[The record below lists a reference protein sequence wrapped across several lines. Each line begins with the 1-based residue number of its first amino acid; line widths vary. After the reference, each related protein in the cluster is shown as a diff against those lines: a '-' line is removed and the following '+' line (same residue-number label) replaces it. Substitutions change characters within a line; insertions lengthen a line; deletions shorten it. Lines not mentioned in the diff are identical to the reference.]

1 MWLKSTLSSQTK
13 CSCKMNCSSCCHR
26 IADSIALFA
35 MTLAVL
41 LKPCVRTGGRAGT
54 GSHLPPPSCCCC
66 WLKVCCGHSLGAGVA
81 AVLSMHLRTRYP
93 GLRCW
98 AFAPP
103 GGLMSVGGSLAM
115 REYCTSVIIGKD
127 MIPRLSLRS
136 VERLADEM
144 LVAASRC
151 KVGLGSG
158 LGPVVSRR
166 FEIRSQLLIAPP
178 ADSARQLSK
187 TRIWLGTTV
196 LGTKFKEE
204 DVFKPEE
211 EVHEVRF
218 KCH

>member
-1 MWLKSTLSSQTK
+1 MWLKSTLSLIPDITPVITPNELLLVLPS
-13 CSCKMNCSSCCHR
+13 M
-26 IADSIALFA
+26 ADSIVLFA

-41 LKPCVRTGGRAGT
+41 LKPGVRTGGHRI
-54 GSHLPPPSCCCC
+54 SPPAPCCCC

-178 ADSARQLSK
+178 R
-187 TRIWLGTTV
+187 
-196 LGTKFKEE
+196 
-204 DVFKPEE
+204 
-211 EVHEVRF
+211 
-218 KCH
+218 